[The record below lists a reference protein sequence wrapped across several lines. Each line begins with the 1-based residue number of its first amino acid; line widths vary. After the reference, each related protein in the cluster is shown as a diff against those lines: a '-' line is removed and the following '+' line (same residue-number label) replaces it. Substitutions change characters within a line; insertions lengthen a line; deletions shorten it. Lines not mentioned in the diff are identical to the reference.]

1 MSRRVVARPADP
13 KPPPSLPA
21 PKPSSN
27 DFDYRHWAV
36 LGMGVV
42 GGIGISNMVYDWA
55 TDKETSKPER
65 REEVKQIAGF
75 ALATSIL
82 YATAQMPWGKWL
94 DINKIGDEAD
104 KAIAEAIK

>member
-1 MSRRVVARPADP
+1 MSRRVVARPEP
-13 KPPPSLPA
+13 QPRTPPPA
-21 PKPSSN
+21 AKPSS
-27 DFDYRHWAV
+27 DAFDYRHWTV

-42 GGIGISNMVYDWA
+42 GGLGISNMVYEWA

-75 ALATSIL
+75 ALASSIL

-104 KAIAEAIK
+104 KAIAEAVK

>member
-1 MSRRVVARPADP
+1 MSRRVVARPDSKPTEPTSLA
-13 KPPPSLPA
+13 KPPS
-21 PKPSSN
+21 
-27 DFDYRHWAV
+27 DEFDSRHWAV
-36 LGMGVV
+36 LGMGVI
-42 GGIGISNMVYDWA
+42 GGLGISNMVYDWA
-55 TDKETSKPER
+55 TDKGTSKPER

-104 KAIAEAIK
+104 KAIAKAVK